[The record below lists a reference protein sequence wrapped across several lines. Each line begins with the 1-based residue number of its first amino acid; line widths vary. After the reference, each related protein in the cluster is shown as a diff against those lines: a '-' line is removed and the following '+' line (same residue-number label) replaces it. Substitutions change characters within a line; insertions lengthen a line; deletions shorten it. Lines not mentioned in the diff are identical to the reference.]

1 MVKRWIFYLKGQ
13 VQARVKFD
21 FVDET
26 SEAVLRQR
34 ELYLAEIRKV
44 LRQESDRLGQH
55 LIDVGLFS
63 HEPPED
69 EQLLQRVLLGASLTP
84 TTIPTCG
91 SIDRPQ
97 FQRRPLMAHRP
108 HSYSDSDLKETRKRQ
123 ERKRLLRRKDSTNS
137 FMPPQPSSKSLPS
150 SPLVGTDQRRSVSDL
165 LNRSGGLAQ
174 PVTDQ
179 AEMPLYE
186 TQINRELMFL
196 DGLILDPK
204 RLFGRKH
211 SLVSVRPP
219 KPTCNLVT
227 SFKDQLVN

>member
-1 MVKRWIFYLKGQ
+1 M
-13 VQARVKFD
+13 
-21 FVDET
+21 
-26 SEAVLRQR
+26 RQR

-44 LRQESDRLGQH
+44 LRQESDRIGQH

-69 EQLLQRVLLGASLTP
+69 EQLLQRVLLGASSTP
-84 TTIPTCG
+84 TTIPTCC

-97 FQRRPLMAHRP
+97 YQPRRPLMAYRP

-150 SPLVGTDQRRSVSDL
+150 SPLVGSDQRRSVSDL
-165 LNRSGGLAQ
+165 LNRSGGLSQ

-179 AEMPLYE
+179 AELPLYE

-211 SLVSVRPP
+211 SIVSVRPP
-219 KPTCNLVT
+219 NATFDLVT
-227 SFKDQLVN
+227 PF